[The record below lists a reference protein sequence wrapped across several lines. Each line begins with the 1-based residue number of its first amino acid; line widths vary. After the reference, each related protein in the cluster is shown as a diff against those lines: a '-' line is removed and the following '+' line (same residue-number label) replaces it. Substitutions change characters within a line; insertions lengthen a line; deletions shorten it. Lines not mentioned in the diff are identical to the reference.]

1 MLYLQVKM
9 VEQQIVKSY
18 KLLSSSSVN
27 FFANDPKLEEMWYI
41 VSCFLFEFFFLCV
54 CARGFGRPHLAVN
67 SAVKLSCFGLICV
80 CQKMNLL
87 KNIVLL
93 LPNP

>member
-1 MLYLQVKM
+1 M

-54 CARGFGRPHLAVN
+54 SVLEVLAGHIW
-67 SAVKLSCFGLICV
+67 LWI
-80 CQKMNLL
+80 QQ
-87 KNIVLL
+87 
-93 LPNP
+93 